1 MVMNSNVKILDKRIT
16 LIKFQ
21 GCSSARMSRER
32 PVEFLIYTCLS
43 GFSLLV
49 NRDKGF
55 FLLVNRDKGFSFY
68 EMAVSQ
74 VTYDFASFLQVN

>member
-1 MVMNSNVKILDKRIT
+1 MVMNSNVKILDKRIA

-43 GFSLLV
+43 FFSVKWRRLV
-49 NRDKGF
+49 NRHKGF
-55 FLLVNRDKGFSFY
+55 FYL
-68 EMAVSQ
+68 
-74 VTYDFASFLQVN
+74 